1 MKLSKNLVK
10 GLIRTEMLKVNPDWK
25 IRNKVIFVSE
35 EGLKMIEQKKIT
47 EKELRE
53 AIRGMAEVYLHTKYD
68 VWKDMHYTAGPFE
81 DHYDLSCRAFKGSSE
96 YPAIIYRI
104 DLDDETTFFINNR
117 AVNRYGSAL
126 KIWYPASNIG
136 WYNFDR

>member
-1 MKLSKNLVK
+1 MKLSKNLIK
-10 GLIRTEMLKVNPDWK
+10 GIIRNEMLKVNPDWK

-35 EGLKMIEQKKIT
+35 EGLKMIEQKKIS

-53 AIRGMAEVYLHTKYD
+53 AIRGMAKCFLTSSYEY
-68 VWKDMHYTAGPFE
+68 WKGMFYTAGPFE
-81 DHYDLSCRAFKGSSE
+81 DRYDLSCRAFRGSSE
-96 YPAIIYRI
+96 YPKSIYKVE
-104 DLDDETTFFINNR
+104 LDDDTTFYINNR
-117 AVNRYGSAL
+117 AVNKEGPSL